1 MRSKTDTNAKIR
13 LILLIIVLLLTA
25 IVILGEVVIPIVR
38 EHLMIKDLISR
49 NTSVIW
55 AQRDP
60 SLEYN
65 PIHTNKLYYYE
76 LGGQVTLLEDEYYFF
91 DMVLN
96 NDGTRMLAF
105 TGYMTNF
112 EIVEYDINE
121 RKLTTILTS
130 EQAEDYLDK
139 NGYEKPVT
147 RREGCNVQYYD
158 NENKIS
164 FKYGKYLMGY
174 SMQEGFEVIY
184 SFELGARCA
193 YSWMDNNT
201 SLLLNDGYELIKYNT
216 MTGKRITIIEQTR
229 PFNFVL
235 STDESYI
242 IYEDRKT
249 GYLYRYDLKSDKQN
263 RLCGISDSRPEL
275 IISKDSRYI
284 LCHDTIWAF
293 IPYST
298 KSIIYI
304 IDVESGK
311 KYYVKEFDYDYEI
324 AGVAWNQ

>member
-1 MRSKTDTNAKIR
+1 MNTKIS
-13 LILLIIVLLLTA
+13 LILLIIVLFLTA
-25 IVILGEVVIPIVR
+25 IVLLGEVVIPKVR
-38 EHLMIKDLISR
+38 KYLMLKDLMSR

-60 SLEYN
+60 SREYN
-65 PIHTNKLYYYE
+65 PIHKNKLYYYE

-96 NDGTRMLAF
+96 SDGTRMLAF
-105 TGYMTNF
+105 TGYKEDF

-121 RKLTTILTS
+121 RELTSILTS
-130 EQAEDYLDK
+130 EQVENYLNK
-139 NGYEKPVT
+139 NGYENPIT
-147 RREGCNVQYYD
+147 SREGFNVQYYD

-164 FKYGKYLMGY
+164 FIYDDFLMGY
-174 SMQEGFEVIY
+174 SPQEGLKVIY
-184 SFELGARCA
+184 TFESGGERS
-193 YSWMDNNT
+193 YSWMENDT
-201 SLLLNDGYELIKYNT
+201 ALLLNDKYELINYNI
-216 MTGKRITIIEQTR
+216 MTGKRITLIEQSR

-235 STDESYI
+235 SIDESYI

-249 GYLYRYDLKSDKQN
+249 KSLYRYDLKSGNMN

-284 LCHDTIWAF
+284 LCHDTIWSF
-293 IPYST
+293 IAYTT
-298 KSIIYI
+298 KPIIYI

-311 KYYVKEFDYDYEI
+311 KYYVREFDYGYGI
-324 AGVAWNQ
+324 AGVTWNQ